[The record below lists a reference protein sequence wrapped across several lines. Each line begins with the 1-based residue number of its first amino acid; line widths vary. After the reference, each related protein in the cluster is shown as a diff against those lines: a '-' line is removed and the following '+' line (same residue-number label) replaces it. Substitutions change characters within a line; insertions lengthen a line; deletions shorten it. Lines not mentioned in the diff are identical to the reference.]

1 MISKLKYLSL
11 CSLMLAISLTA
22 IFLPKYYFKILD
34 TTTTKPTITQRPTQT
49 KTSQL
54 TLQEKLST
62 IYNPNTNIITYQE
75 PFSETSSQELVTY
88 IESEI
93 TKIDLTLT
101 KYLNNI
107 DLQRIEDYSIDRNL
121 ISQEDKYFIMRTIR
135 LYSIDNISL
144 DFVIDCDTNKIIMLN
159 IFNEYSTIIND
170 VYNPTLEEL
179 DNVISNFAKYL
190 DIPQTMVQLSVGN
203 RYYFS
208 LGIDLITEETEIN

>member
-1 MISKLKYLSL
+1 
-11 CSLMLAISLTA
+11 MLAISLTA

-101 KYLNNI
+101 KYLSNI

>member
-101 KYLNNI
+101 KYLSNI

>member
-11 CSLMLAISLTA
+11 CSLMLVISLTA

-101 KYLNNI
+101 KYLSNI

-208 LGIDLITEETEIN
+208 LGIDLITEEAEIN